1 MRNLKRALS
10 LLLAVVMVIGMM
22 VVGASAASYTDFSD
36 KGEIV
41 NKDAVSM
48 LTTLGII
55 EGKPDGSYAPGEG
68 VDRAQMAKMI
78 SVIMNQG
85 TDNSALYENSPT
97 GLTDIASNW
106 AKGHINYCYTT
117 GIIAGRGNGTFDPS
131 AGVTAVEAAKM
142 LLVAAGYDPKTE
154 GLEGSDWA
162 INTNALASRLGIFR
176 SFTKDVT
183 QADLQRPG
191 RGDDREVRERLCHC
205 LQRQP
210 HHPERHVRRVQG
222 GGRCAGQ

>member
-22 VVGASAASYTDFSD
+22 VVSTSAASYTDFSD

-85 TDNSALYENSPT
+85 TDNSA
-97 GLTDIASNW
+97 
-106 AKGHINYCYTT
+106 
-117 GIIAGRGNGTFDPS
+117 
-131 AGVTAVEAAKM
+131 
-142 LLVAAGYDPKTE
+142 
-154 GLEGSDWA
+154 
-162 INTNALASRLGIFR
+162 RL
-176 SFTKDVT
+176 S
-183 QADLQRPG
+183 
-191 RGDDREVRERLCHC
+191 
-205 LQRQP
+205 
-210 HHPERHVRRVQG
+210 
-222 GGRCAGQ
+222 